1 MWLVASASVA
11 GNLPF
16 RIDDGEF
23 VIGRSKRAQV
33 ILVDPTVSRRHA
45 KLIRNRHEVTLED
58 LGSSNA
64 TFVNG
69 RRIERCN
76 VQVGDQVRIGGVN
89 CAISSSPL
97 KFLAH
102 GEDESTFQIRREH
115 GDTAQIETFTPAQ
128 KEIIKKVMEGQ
139 GEAEI
144 AASLGKNQHT
154 IHAHLMAIFKRVGV
168 HSRAELIVKLTKR
181 E

>member
-16 RIDDGEF
+16 RIDEGEF
-23 VIGRSKRAQV
+23 VIGRTKKAHV
-33 ILVDPTVSRRHA
+33 ILSDPTVSRRHA
-45 KLIRNRHEVTLED
+45 KLIRNRHEATLED

-76 VQVGDQVRIGGVN
+76 IEVGDHVRFGGVN
-89 CAISSSPL
+89 CAVSSSPL
-97 KFLAH
+97 KLLVH
-102 GEDESTFQIRREH
+102 GEEESTFQIRREY

-128 KEIIKKVMEGQ
+128 KEIIEKLMEGQ

-144 AASLGKNQHT
+144 AASLGKSHHT
-154 IHAHLMAIFKRVGV
+154 VHTHLMAIFRRVGV
-168 HSRAELIVKLTKR
+168 HSRAELIVKLIKR